1 MNDRTLSDLSESVA
15 SLAGK
20 DPAGYAD
27 LYLASGVAHSAIFE
41 DGRIEQLT
49 SGKGSGFGAR
59 IIRGENTFF
68 SRGTGVDTD
77 AVHRGL
83 LNVASMSNVSFSSA
97 KLNAASQ
104 PILAVPGGV
113 SPLDIDFMRELDSN
127 LRKNSANL
135 RQITF
140 SYKTSAKD
148 VLIVQG
154 NGRIVADRREYS
166 SFSVN
171 IVVERHDVLQTGYES
186 LATVG
191 DVSALWQKGAAEK
204 IAFAAYERAML
215 MLDAVPCPA
224 GKMEVVLDGHA
235 GGTMIHEACGHGLE
249 ADIIIKDFSSYANK
263 LGTLVASPLITLV
276 DDATLRNC
284 YGSYQFDDEGTPSQ
298 RTVLIENGILK
309 NYLTDILSSR
319 MGGFPLTGNG
329 RRESSQSI
337 PIPRMSNTF
346 VLQGDASTE
355 DIVTSV
361 SNGLYVKKM
370 GGGEVDTTSG
380 DYVFYVSEGYLI
392 ENGKIGKAVRGA
404 TLTGNGP
411 ETLMNIEAV
420 GKSFSLES
428 GVCGKNGQGVPVTDG
443 QPTLLLKD
451 IVVGGSNTDYGGT
464 NA

>member
-1 MNDRTLSDLSESVA
+1 MDDCTLSNLSESVA
-15 SLAGK
+15 SLAGRA
-20 DPAGYAD
+20 PSGYAD

-41 DGRIEQLT
+41 DGKIEQLT

-59 IIRGENTFF
+59 VIRGENTFF
-68 SRGTGVDTD
+68 SRGTGVSTD
-77 AVHRGL
+77 IVQRGL
-83 LNVASMSNVSFSSA
+83 SDVASMASLSFPSS
-97 KLNAASQ
+97 KFKMKNK
-104 PILAVPGGV
+104 PILSASHEV
-113 SPLDIDFMRELDSN
+113 SPLEIDFIRALDAK
-127 LRKNSANL
+127 LRKYSRNL
-135 RQITF
+135 RQVTF
-140 SYKTSAKD
+140 SYKTSSKEI
-148 VLIVQG
+148 LIIQG
-154 NGRIVADRREYS
+154 NGEIVKDRRKYS
-166 SFSVN
+166 SFSASV
-171 IVVERHDVLQTGYES
+171 VVERQDVLQTGYES

-191 DVSALWQKGAAEK
+191 DIAFLWQKGTAEQV
-204 IAFAAYERAML
+204 AFEAYERAML
-215 MLDAVPCPA
+215 MLDAIPCPA
-224 GKMEVVLDGHA
+224 GKMDVVLDGDA

-263 LGTLVASPLITLV
+263 LGTLVASPLVTLV

-284 YGSYQFDDEGTPSQ
+284 YGSYEFDDEGIPAQ

-319 MGGFPLTGNG
+319 MGMFPLTGNG

-337 PIPRMSNTF
+337 PLPRMSNTF
-346 VLQGDASTE
+346 VLQGDSSTE
-355 DIVTSV
+355 DILSSV
-361 SNGLYVKKM
+361 SKGLYVKKM

-411 ETLMNIEAV
+411 ETLKNITAV
-420 GKSFSLES
+420 GKNFSLES

-464 NA
+464 NS